1 MDKTAEQ
8 LALEFPQLRADIEW
22 CYECLFD
29 ICRGTHEKA
38 VMSVPPRKDNF
49 DMQMSAAFDEL
60 KAYRAAEEQG
70 LLVRLPC
77 KVGDRVYEVT
87 WANKIIPHEI
97 VSILLSQFHLRYN
110 LANGESFRNVAIE
123 REIFL
128 TREEAEAALREGTT

>member
-1 MDKTAEQ
+1 MGKCTASGYSQ
-8 LALEFPQLRADIEW
+8 PNIS
-22 CYECLFD
+22 
-29 ICRGTHEKA
+29 ICDNCFHRDVCGEKDYLTEDSCCSH
-38 VMSVPPRKDNF
+38 VD
-49 DMQMSAAFDEL
+49 
-60 KAYRAAEEQG
+60 QG